1 MQKKVRLPKALA
13 TLELAWTSEEREA
26 EVVERLAQVGGA
38 VSRLCHSGG
47 AVVVGIGDGTG
58 GVSGVG
64 VGGAVSRLCHS
75 GGAVVVGIGDGVG
88 GVSGVGVGGASGD
101 VSGISGVDGV
111 GGVGGFG
118 GVGGVGVVGVGRISV
133 GVGGSSVSGA
143 PSSGTRLCEMAF

>member
-1 MQKKVRLPKALA
+1 MPMPIHFCLLRFAALA
-13 TLELAWTSEEREA
+13 YAT
-26 EVVERLAQVGGA
+26 VFGG
-38 VSRLCHSGG
+38 
-47 AVVVGIGDGTG
+47 
-58 GVSGVG
+58 
-64 VGGAVSRLCHS
+64 
-75 GGAVVVGIGDGVG
+75 
-88 GVSGVGVGGASGD
+88 GVGGASGD